1 LEGLLKK
8 LYKPCNEKS
17 KNYGKEGRKMA
28 HDTELMLRLF
38 GFFAIFSFGTLALFI
53 AQRTYISN
61 GYDATIVTGGLVVF
75 IILAVV
81 FAIALFMSF
90 MGWIGKR
97 EWKPGEEDWRKR

>member
-1 LEGLLKK
+1 
-8 LYKPCNEKS
+8 
-17 KNYGKEGRKMA
+17 MA
-28 HDTELMLRLF
+28 RDTELMLRLF

-53 AQRTYISN
+53 AFTSYKN
-61 GYDATIVTGGLVVF
+61 TGYDTTIVMIGLIVF

-81 FAIALFMSF
+81 FAIALFASF

>member
-1 LEGLLKK
+1 
-8 LYKPCNEKS
+8 
-17 KNYGKEGRKMA
+17 MA

-53 AQRTYISN
+53 SLTTYTN
-61 GYDATIVTGGLVVF
+61 AGFDTTIVKVGLIAF

-81 FAIALFMSF
+81 FAGALFAAF

>member
-1 LEGLLKK
+1 
-8 LYKPCNEKS
+8 
-17 KNYGKEGRKMA
+17 MA

-53 AQRTYISN
+53 AFTTYTN
-61 GYDATIVTGGLVVF
+61 AGYNTTIIMIGLIAF
-75 IILAVV
+75 ILLAVI
-81 FAIALFMSF
+81 FAGALFAAF